1 MLDNFVIEAV
11 DAPPVVRRNPR
22 DAEIARSFL
31 DCLVKRDL
39 LDRLAADRAYQAQ
52 QETNE
57 RIDVVLAQL
66 GLLSE
71 AAQLEALASYFMLP
85 VAAVEDYPSE
95 VILPDLLEADFLVRA
110 RFIPVAA
117 TEASV
122 TLIAADPFATDTLA
136 AVAYL
141 VGRPVKVMLGSAKDI
156 EGAIDRLYAEQE
168 AVEAHGPDPDAPVA
182 AQEDDVQRLRD
193 IASEAPVIRLVN
205 RLIAA
210 AIEQRASDIHIE
222 PFADNLRVRYRI
234 DGALTVIDRLAP
246 EMQPGV
252 ASRIK
257 ILGRLNIAERRVPQD
272 GRCKFIHAGREV
284 DLRISTVPLMHGE
297 SIVLR
302 ILDREAVELDFKAL
316 GFDAGAQAKLDR
328 MFQSPNG
335 IVLVTGPTGS
345 GKTTTL
351 YAALK
356 QLNSTERKVFT
367 VEDPIEYQLNGINQ
381 MQIKPNIGLDF
392 AHALRSILRQDPDVV
407 MLGEMRD
414 VETARTGIQA
424 SLTGHL
430 VLSTLHTNSAAAS
443 ITRLLDMGVE
453 DYLLATTIIGIL
465 AQRLVRRICPLCAE
479 AEREP
484 LGALALL
491 SEELR
496 DFAKSLPANNMKRPV
511 GCDSCRNTGFKGRTT
526 ISEFLLVDK
535 DVRSRIVRGVNDREI
550 EVIAKRNGMESLLQD
565 GLRKVMAGETTL
577 GEVLR
582 VART

>member
-1 MLDNFVIEAV
+1 MLDNVVIEAV

-31 DCLVKRDL
+31 DCLVNRDL

-71 AAQLEALASYFMLP
+71 AAQLEALASYFTLP
-85 VAAVEDYPSE
+85 VAAVADYPSE

-122 TLIAADPFATDTLA
+122 TLISADPFATDTLA

-168 AVEAHGPDPDAPVA
+168 TVDAHGPDPDAPVV

-316 GFDAGAQAKLDR
+316 GFDARAQAKLDR

-484 LGALALL
+484 SVALALL

-496 DFAKSLPANNMKRPV
+496 DFAKSLPANKMKRPV

-526 ISEFLLVDK
+526 ISEFLLVDN
-535 DVRSRIVRGVNDREI
+535 DIRSRIVRGVNDREI